1 MSNNTTP
8 PGAPHQQPPD
18 DSGICAVGS
27 TADGV
32 EAATGGGMSTQPEFV
47 STHSSSEC
55 KKLYVD
61 SGNDKTIL
69 YVLSIGLE
77 HDSEPLFSLEQEP
90 WSTLSKNALRPP
102 KNSDLVKEV
111 KRRATASNMRSVPRP
126 SNWTRNQIIE
136 WLEEH
141 PVSDS
146 MDVQFLTFEVL
157 RLQEISR
164 RMQQERQ
171 QFLTMEGISGAVMRG
186 GNWRGCVPY
195 LRVIM
200 TLTRDDVKSL
210 FLSRG
215 NCSRTQLDGRNSDNR
230 PKTCYEL
237 IAELWNSSDFNPKAP
252 PSRCHSD
259 FVSEIDCSHAAV
271 VGLSAATAVKIAD
284 IFTSMRCKLL
294 TIIRNWEASGQ
305 GDGGM
310 DREQD
315 GEGDEQVLDDYGGLD
330 RGQQDGGDEEDDNN
344 ETSSMAQA
352 FVSLRQRPAR
362 ALDNRAAFLRGM
374 PSYIL
379 YYWEVAESQQL
390 LSSCLQRL
398 SNHANASDASSVALV
413 SRRGGT
419 TSSRS
424 NITSSGGSSRSGS
437 RGGRSQ
443 NADEETDD
451 DEMTN
456 TTSAE
461 NPLVQS
467 LQDLVDSQRRLLSDR
482 ALDREHQEREN
493 TRKRRFDRRSFL
505 VDETRMYRMKI
516 AEFSCVDDDRS
527 RRMLQFYTSELSKME
542 EEIRQLDDNNDK

>member
-1 MSNNTTP
+1 MP
-8 PGAPHQQPPD
+8 FG
-18 DSGICAVGS
+18 
-27 TADGV
+27 
-32 EAATGGGMSTQPEFV
+32 
-47 STHSSSEC
+47 
-55 KKLYVD
+55 
-61 SGNDKTIL
+61 
-69 YVLSIGLE
+69 
-77 HDSEPLFSLEQEP
+77 
-90 WSTLSKNALRPP
+90 
-102 KNSDLVKEV
+102 
-111 KRRATASNMRSVPRP
+111 
-126 SNWTRNQIIE
+126 
-136 WLEEH
+136 
-141 PVSDS
+141 
-146 MDVQFLTFEVL
+146 L
-157 RLQEISR
+157 RL
-164 RMQQERQ
+164 
-171 QFLTMEGISGAVMRG
+171 
-186 GNWRGCVPY
+186 GNRLLPCCRCW
-195 LRVIM
+195 
-200 TLTRDDVKSL
+200 S
-210 FLSRG
+210 F
-215 NCSRTQLDGRNSDNR
+215 CSDGRQN
-230 PKTCYEL
+230 
-237 IAELWNSSDFNPKAP
+237 
-252 PSRCHSD
+252 
-259 FVSEIDCSHAAV
+259 
-271 VGLSAATAVKIAD
+271 AD

-482 ALDREHQEREN
+482 ALDRN
-493 TRKRRFDRRSFL
+493 IRSVRTL
-505 VDETRMYRMKI
+505 G
-516 AEFSCVDDDRS
+516 
-527 RRMLQFYTSELSKME
+527 
-542 EEIRQLDDNNDK
+542 NDVLIVAPFWLMRLACIE